1 MASHRRISGYANRRE
16 CGDRQN
22 NRERTEKLT
31 NYMSNHL
38 IQPPT
43 GQGDALAQH
52 PEICERLPKWA
63 AVVNDALV
71 LLPQH
76 ATARL
81 IKAEAGGP
89 ADLILVRDLGSPNDI
104 PLDDEAQINLAEGN
118 VFYTLPRC
126 EVKPAS
132 GCVAPPKLAFVVN
145 DHAEQTLNP
154 HQTGRTLREL
164 FGFAPSVRLF
174 RDYESPTDT
183 VIGLD
188 DVIMFPDGPVFYTRR
203 AEIGLTIIVNKQ
215 TFGEADGVKE
225 RMTGREIASLVSP
238 QPDKTEVTRDKGKD
252 RIPVGLNETV
262 EIKGCEEF
270 TVIRTNVVGGFEPA
284 RVQREIVALRDNGG
298 DVTFVESPVPCAVYH
313 RLPARRGYPHL
324 AETDV
329 LVSIPSAYPGVML
342 DGAYLPTGSPLLG
355 RVEGSPQGHTIQA
368 LGRTWQLVSY
378 HPHNGGGGP
387 PWNKDRHGLHTYYTE
402 VLSWIQRARV

>member
-1 MASHRRISGYANRRE
+1 MPAPCVRRLASSRKVRNCKIIMNTKIE
-16 CGDRQN
+16 
-22 NRERTEKLT
+22 
-31 NYMSNHL
+31 
-38 IQPPT
+38 
-43 GQGDALAQH
+43 H
-52 PEICERLPKWA
+52 PEMGRSDAPAQPTETCQRLPKWA
-63 AVVNDALV
+63 AVVNDSLV

-81 IKAEAGGP
+81 IKEEAGES
-89 ADLILVRDLGSPNDI
+89 ADLTLVRDLGSPNDI

-132 GCVAPPKLAFVVN
+132 GCVAPPKLAFVIN
-145 DHAEQTLNP
+145 DRAEQTLNP

-164 FGFAPSVRLF
+164 FGFALSVRLF
-174 RDYESPTDT
+174 RDYESPNDT

-188 DVIMFPDGPVFYTRR
+188 DIVKFPAGPVLYTRR

-238 QPDKTEVTRDKGKD
+238 QPDKTEVTRRKGQEW
-252 RIPVGLNETV
+252 IPVGLNETL

-270 TVIRTNVVGGFEPA
+270 TVIRTNVVGGFEPT
-284 RVQREIVALRDNGG
+284 RIQREVGALRDNGG
-298 DVTFVESPVPCAVYH
+298 DVTFVESPVACAVYH
-313 RLPARRGYPHL
+313 RLPARKGYPHL

-342 DGAYLPTGSPLLG
+342 DGAYLPAGSPLLG
-355 RVEGSPQGHTIQA
+355 RVEGSPQGHMIQA

-402 VLSWIQRARV
+402 VLSWIQRARI